1 MHRGVLAGTRL
12 AEAARQAERG
22 GGGGRWS
29 EAVGAGR
36 GRVLAVAGAVWGAV
50 EGGYRLWLSRQ
61 APLVARCARSRRCG
75 AGAVQG
81 GRDKKERQLVIDRVA
96 KATVVSAKGRWLR
109 GDGPGTQRGRRRH
122 RVRASVGASVEARV
136 VLRNCNVSA
145 STVLAP
151 YCARRAS
158 AGYYFRR

>member
-81 GRDKKERQLVIDRVA
+81 GRDKKE
-96 KATVVSAKGRWLR
+96 KAIGYRSGCQGHRCQSNGAGGCEET
-109 GDGPGTQRGRRRH
+109 DQGPN
-122 RVRASVGASVEARV
+122 VVGAGAGV
-136 VLRNCNVSA
+136 VG
-145 STVLAP
+145 LA
-151 YCARRAS
+151 
-158 AGYYFRR
+158 